1 MAVDPTLQKIYE
13 ALEEH
18 VKTGALDKLND
29 APPVA
34 AITGSD
40 SGGSKFM
47 SRSDVFEMRGKML
60 TKSEPELMAIWG
72 EQSARRDAAC
82 KCRVGCPAGSP
93 VASAASPSDTT
104 AWLRPRRRRDHQQQ
118 RRTACGPRR
127 HGHHSP

>member
-18 VKTGALDKLND
+18 VKTGALDKLNA

-72 EQSARRDAAC
+72 EQSARRDIGVPLD
-82 KCRVGCPAGSP
+82 KW
-93 VASAASPSDTT
+93 ASRQGNADAIYG
-104 AWLRPRRRRDHQQQ
+104 AM
-118 RRTACGPRR
+118 
-127 HGHHSP
+127 